1 MPRHDGSGL
10 EKTRSNMIP
19 KAREQ
24 LRPRSDGEM
33 SLGHDPD
40 LIARYLAGEDVTEQL
55 REMES
60 EELDSDRHPRPDHHE
75 EPPPLADVIVIEA
88 KRAGSLQQPT
98 SAPSAQKPSER
109 PTLALIALAVALAMF
124 AISIWIALR

>member
-1 MPRHDGSGL
+1 
-10 EKTRSNMIP
+10 MIP

-60 EELDSDRHPRPDHHE
+60 EDLDSDRRPRPAHHE
-75 EPPPLADVIVIEA
+75 EPSASADVIVIDA
-88 KRAGSLQQPT
+88 KRAGGRQQPA
-98 SAPSAQKPSER
+98 SAASAAKPSER
-109 PTLALIALAVALAMF
+109 PTIALIALAVALAMF